1 MSANRPSRHHGFRN
15 HTAADQDRLK
25 RALLQ
30 PVQAWEK
37 KWIWSSPKH
46 IKIKKWMK
54 SDRKLTF
61 NDDDE
66 GGFVNINRNPTIED
80 IPTPTASFILQT
92 DASTPQPSETETD
105 SNLLRPLQ
113 YHLNTTPKAPSL
125 LRESSLTSG
134 GMSTPGGDTLTINN
148 NDTPNELEL
157 YTDNNSPE
165 EIMELDM
172 NDDEDQLIHHSKEQI
187 EGSSININD
196 IAKRRSSKSEFSDKP
211 GIETSSNKK
220 QFIEKNVE
228 NEDEYNQN
236 EEYNEEEEYDDD
248 EEEDYV
254 IPSKTF
260 SSRSG
265 FADIDEN
272 DDEIDENIE
281 EQQNQEYDEYDDDQ
295 FEDYRNVEYANQT
308 SEFRRRSVSRY
319 NDNYVDGDEF
329 DDDDDDDQEE
339 ESEDDY
345 DEQLEQNTTDFNSQ
359 FTEQTNNN
367 LYTTQVTAYI
377 DQSNDLSTKTV
388 EVEDGEVEDD
398 YNL

>member
-25 RALLQ
+25 
-30 PVQAWEK
+30 P
-37 KWIWSSPKH
+37 
-46 IKIKKWMK
+46 
-54 SDRKLTF
+54 DRKLTF

-211 GIETSSNKK
+211 GIETSNNKK
-220 QFIEKNVE
+220 H
-228 NEDEYNQN
+228 
-236 EEYNEEEEYDDD
+236 
-248 EEEDYV
+248 
-254 IPSKTF
+254 SR
-260 SSRSG
+260 RSG

-308 SEFRRRSVSRY
+308 K
-319 NDNYVDGDEF
+319 
-329 DDDDDDDQEE
+329 
-339 ESEDDY
+339 
-345 DEQLEQNTTDFNSQ
+345 QNTTDFNSQ

-377 DQSNDLSTKTV
+377 DQSNDLLSTKTV

>member
-37 KWIWSSPKH
+37 KWIWTSSKH

-211 GIETSSNKK
+211 GIETSNNKK
-220 QFIEKNVE
+220 H
-228 NEDEYNQN
+228 
-236 EEYNEEEEYDDD
+236 
-248 EEEDYV
+248 
-254 IPSKTF
+254 SR
-260 SSRSG
+260 RSG

-308 SEFRRRSVSRY
+308 KP
-319 NDNYVDGDEF
+319 
-329 DDDDDDDQEE
+329 
-339 ESEDDY
+339 
-345 DEQLEQNTTDFNSQ
+345 NTTDFNSQ

-377 DQSNDLSTKTV
+377 DQNNDLLSTKTV